1 MEIKYWSDIACP
13 FCYIAANR
21 IKKALK
27 EVNENVELELKSFQL
42 DPGAPK
48 ETEES
53 YMNHFTH
60 GNDALVDQAKQQM
73 EYIANMAHEDGLE
86 MDINSVVP
94 TNTMDAHRLIK
105 LAHDTYSYDVEEKLI
120 NRLYK
125 VYFVDG
131 TSIADRKILSEAATE
146 AGMKVDDINKVLD
159 TDKYQDEVLS
169 DLTEARQL
177 GVQGAPFL

>member
-1 MEIKYWSDIACP
+1 M
-13 FCYIAANR
+13 
-21 IKKALK
+21 
-27 EVNENVELELKSFQL
+27 

-177 GVQGAPFL
+177 GVQGAPFFVINNKYAISGAQPYSVFVNALKQIQSEEV